1 MNKLIPVELLE
12 KYLSGNC
19 SAEETILV
27 KEWYDSFK
35 QEPNHVDSLNTA
47 AQQELEARIYNRII
61 DGIGVVEEEETP
73 VRAIDNHNAG
83 FWYKIAGAAA
93 VLLIVATAGLI
104 YNNHATKAE
113 PVADSDVQQII
124 AVTNNSNHIY
134 KSILPDNSVVWLSP
148 HATLKYPKVFDSKS
162 RMVSFSGEGFF
173 EVTKNPDRPFI
184 ITSHTI
190 ITKVWGT
197 SFLVRDNEASRLA
210 DVSVVTGKVSVSIK
224 KKSNRNL
231 LNINKDEVMLYPQQ
245 KATYLADAQMLK
257 PGSTKNNPELRIWKH
272 ANLYFDNKPL
282 KDIVPILNAT
292 YNARI
297 KVSNEK
303 LNHYLLN
310 ADFSGLNL
318 PDVLEALSKAL
329 NIDYSFINN
338 TIELNQPIN

>member
-27 KEWYDSFK
+27 KEWYASFE
-35 QEPNHVDSLNTA
+35 QEPNHIDTLNTA
-47 AQQELEARIYNRII
+47 AQQELEAKIYNRII
-61 DGIGVVEEEETP
+61 DGISVVEDDETQ
-73 VRAIDNHNAG
+73 VRAISNRNAG
-83 FWYKIAGAAA
+83 LWYKIAGAAA
-93 VLLIVATAGLI
+93 VLLIAATAGLL
-104 YNNHATKAE
+104 YNNNTTKTE
-113 PVADSDVQQII
+113 PVAGSDLQQVI

-134 KSILPDNSVVWLSP
+134 KSILPDNSVVWLNP

-162 RMVSFSGEGFF
+162 RMVSMSGECFF

-184 ITSHTI
+184 ITSRTI

-197 SFLVRDNEASRLA
+197 SFLVRDNETGRSA
-210 DVSVVTGKVSVSIK
+210 DVCVVTGKVSVSIK
-224 KKSNRNL
+224 KKSNSNL
-231 LNINKDEVMLYPQQ
+231 LSINKDEVMLYPQQ

-257 PGSTKNNPELRIWKH
+257 PESTKNNPELKIWKR
-272 ANLYFDNKPL
+272 ANTYFDNKPL

-292 YNARI
+292 YNAHI
-297 KVSNEK
+297 KIGSEK

-310 ADFSGLNL
+310 ADFSGMNL
-318 PDVLEALSKAL
+318 PDVLEALSKSL

>member
-27 KEWYDSFK
+27 KEWYESFE
-35 QEPNHVDSLNTA
+35 QEPNHIDTLNTA
-47 AQQELEARIYNRII
+47 AQKQLEVKIYNRII
-61 DGIGVVEEEETP
+61 DGISVVEEDETP
-73 VRAIDNHNAG
+73 VKVIDNRNAG

-93 VLLIVATAGLI
+93 VLLIATTAGLL
-104 YNNHATKAE
+104 YNNHTPKTE
-113 PVADSDVQQII
+113 PIAGSDVQQII
-124 AVTNNSNHIY
+124 AVTNNSNHIC

-162 RMVSFSGEGFF
+162 RMVSLSGEGFF

-197 SFLVRDNEASRLA
+197 SFLVRDNKASRSA

-224 KKSNRNL
+224 KKSNKNL
-231 LNINKDEVMLYPQQ
+231 LSINKDEVMLYPQQ
-245 KATYLADAQMLK
+245 KATYMADAQVLK
-257 PGSTKNNPELRIWKH
+257 PGSTKNNPELKIWKH
-272 ANLYFDNKPL
+272 ANLFFDNKSL

-292 YNARI
+292 YNAHI
-297 KVSNEK
+297 KVANEK

>member
-19 SAEETILV
+19 SAEETALV
-27 KEWYDSFK
+27 KAWYASF
-35 QEPNHVDSLNTA
+35 EHDPHHIDTLNTA
-47 AQQELEARIYNRII
+47 AQQELEAKIYNRII
-61 DGIGVVEEEETP
+61 DGIGVVEDDATP
-73 VRAIDNHNAG
+73 VRAIDNHYAG

-93 VLLIVATAGLI
+93 VLIAVTAGLL
-104 YNNHATKAE
+104 YNNHTRTE
-113 PVADSDVQQII
+113 PVAGSDVQQVI

-162 RMVSFSGEGFF
+162 RMVSMSGECFF

-184 ITSHTI
+184 ITSRTI

-197 SFLVRDNEASRLA
+197 SFLVRDNQASRSA
-210 DVSVVTGKVSVSIK
+210 DVSVITGKVSVSIK
-224 KKSNRNL
+224 KKSISNL
-231 LNINKDEVMLYPQQ
+231 LSINKDEVMLYPQQ
-245 KATYLADAQMLK
+245 KATYLADARVLK
-257 PGSTKNNPELRIWKH
+257 PESTKNNPELKIWKH

-292 YNARI
+292 YNAHI

-338 TIELNQPIN
+338 TIELNKPIN

>member
-19 SAEETILV
+19 SAEETAFV
-27 KEWYDSFK
+27 KEWYASFE
-35 QEPNHVDSLNTA
+35 QEPNHIDTLNTA
-47 AQQELEARIYNRII
+47 AQQELEAKIYNRIV
-61 DGIGVVEEEETP
+61 DNIGVAVDDETP
-73 VRAIDNHNAG
+73 VKAIDNRNIG

-93 VLLIVATAGLI
+93 VLLIAATAGLL
-104 YNNHATKAE
+104 YNKVTKTE
-113 PVADSDVQQII
+113 SVAGSDVQQVI

-148 HATLKYPKVFDSKS
+148 HATLKYPKVFDSKA
-162 RMVSFSGEGFF
+162 RMVSMSGECFF
-173 EVTKNPDRPFI
+173 EVTKNPNRPFI

-197 SFLVRDNEASRLA
+197 SFLVRDNKASRSA
-210 DVSVVTGKVSVSIK
+210 DVCVVTGKVSVSIK
-224 KKSNRNL
+224 KKSNSNL
-231 LNINKDEVMLYPQQ
+231 LSINKDEVMLYPQQ
-245 KATYLADAQMLK
+245 KVTYLADAQVLK
-257 PGSTKNNPELRIWKH
+257 PESTKNNPELKIWKH

-292 YNARI
+292 YNAHI
-297 KVSNEK
+297 KVGNEK